1 MTAEE
6 ENRLRKT
13 LELTGL
19 NEKQVSHI
27 LSDIRFMV
35 GNIAFR
41 VKNEARVIESETE
54 DAKHN

>member
-41 VKNEARVIESETE
+41 VKNEARVIESEE
-54 DAKHN
+54 K